1 MEPTAYKGVNSLAA
15 ALLGRLAGV
24 LGTNLGGLY
33 LFGSAAAGAFEDG
46 VSDVD
51 LLAVTLEGLTDAQF
65 ANLHAMHHA
74 LAREYPAWD
83 DRIELLYV
91 SAAGLKAF
99 RTQVPAIAAI
109 SPGEPF
115 HWREA
120 EPGRLMNWYDVQ
132 EHGVALFGPPP
143 STFIETIS
151 EAEFVESVRGDL
163 ANWPAW
169 FEELP
174 RRTGTQSY
182 VVLTMC
188 RAIHACRTGQ
198 QASKTQAGVWATREL
213 PEWADLIRTALEWR
227 RTGSGRVQSDAGERT
242 LARIRAFVG
251 YAKQATES
259 Q

>member
-1 MEPTAYKGVNSLAA
+1 MEPTAYKGVNSVAA
-15 ALLGRLAGV
+15 ALLGRLAGL
-24 LGTNLGGLY
+24 LGSNLGGLY

-51 LLAVTLEGLTDAQF
+51 LLAVTLDGLTAVQF
-65 ANLHAMHHA
+65 ANLQAMHGA

-83 DRIELLYV
+83 DRIEVLYV
-91 SAAGLKAF
+91 SAAGLMAF
-99 RTQVPAIAAI
+99 RTQAPAIAAI

-115 HWREA
+115 HWRGA
-120 EPGRLMNWYDVQ
+120 EFGRLMNWYDAQ
-132 EHGVALFGPPP
+132 ENGVALFGPPP
-143 STFIETIS
+143 STFIPTIS

-169 FEELP
+169 FEDLP
-174 RRTGTQSY
+174 GRTGTQSY

-188 RAIHACRTGQ
+188 RAIYACRTGQ
-198 QASKTQAGVWATREL
+198 QSSKTQAGVWARREL

-227 RTGSGRVQSDAGERT
+227 RTGSRRAQGDADERT
-242 LARIRAFVG
+242 LARIRAFVE
-251 YAKQATES
+251 YAKQASKS